1 MNRNSE
7 HVGSI
12 SALVFTVRRFREV
25 SITKR
30 WKDILVQLQQKREQ
44 LGDIVNTLSVLRD
57 IELVAQEL
65 RDLQVHN

>member
-1 MNRNSE
+1 MNRNRE

-12 SALVFTVRRFREV
+12 SALVFSVRCFREV

>member
-1 MNRNSE
+1 MAAVIEKGNYHSKAQ
-7 HVGSI
+7 VI
-12 SALVFTVRRFREV
+12 RREG

-30 WKDILVQLQQKREQ
+30 WKDILVQLQQKRAQ

>member
-12 SALVFTVRRFREV
+12 SALVFSVHRFREV